1 MSRVKYWQ
9 AINQALADE
18 LEQDDTVIVIGE
30 DVGAPGGPFG
40 ATMNLQERFGETRVR
55 DTPISEAAIVGAS
68 VGAAMSGLRPVVEVM
83 FMDFLGLAMDQ
94 LVNQAA
100 KVSYMSGGSY
110 HVPMVLRTLCGA
122 GRGTG
127 PQHGQSFESWLVNV
141 PGLKVVWPST
151 PGAAYGLLRAAVRD
165 DDPVVV
171 IESLQLWSLRGE
183 LREEPYELGRAEI
196 MRPGDDLTLVCW
208 GAAVHRALEAAGSA
222 AGTGVEVEVID
233 LCSLS
238 PIDWDTILASVAR
251 TKRLVVAHDSYT
263 PGGIGS
269 DIAATVG
276 RELFG
281 TLAAPV
287 AQVANPFAP
296 VPFPPGLEQA
306 FFPGTEDIVAAIGH
320 VSSGV
325 SA

>member
-18 LEQDDTVIVIGE
+18 LECDDTVIVLGE

-40 ATMNLQERFGETRVR
+40 ATMNLQERFG
-55 DTPISEAAIVGAS
+55 AIVGAS

-151 PGAAYGLLRAAVRD
+151 PAAAYGLLRAAIRD

-171 IESLQLWSLRGE
+171 IESLQLWSLRGD
-183 LREEPYELGRAEI
+183 LREESYELGRAEI
-196 MRPGDDLTLVCW
+196 MRPGEDVTLVSW
-208 GAAVHRALEAAGSA
+208 GAAVHRALEAAGIA
-222 AGTGVEVEVID
+222 ADSGVDVEVID

-238 PIDWDTILASVAR
+238 PIDWETILASVAR
-251 TKRLVVAHDSYT
+251 TRRLVVAHDSYT

-269 DIAATVG
+269 DIAAAVG

-281 TLAAPV
+281 TLEAPV

-306 FFPGTEDIVAAIGH
+306 FFPDADGIAAAIEH
-320 VSSGV
+320 VSNGDG
-325 SA
+325 A